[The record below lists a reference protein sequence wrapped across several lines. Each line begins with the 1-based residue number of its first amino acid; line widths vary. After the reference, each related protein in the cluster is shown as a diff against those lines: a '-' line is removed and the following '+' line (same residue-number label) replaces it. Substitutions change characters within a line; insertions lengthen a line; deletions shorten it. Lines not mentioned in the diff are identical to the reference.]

1 MVGTG
6 RIELPTSSVSRKR
19 SPTELRAC
27 TSRQDSPAK
36 AAMLNI
42 KLISMIGLMP
52 DPTWQNF
59 SRSGSAMQ
67 EFDFIT
73 NFSD

>member
-1 MVGTG
+1 
-6 RIELPTSSVSRKR
+6 
-19 SPTELRAC
+19 
-27 TSRQDSPAK
+27 
-36 AAMLNI
+36 
-42 KLISMIGLMP
+42 MIGLMP